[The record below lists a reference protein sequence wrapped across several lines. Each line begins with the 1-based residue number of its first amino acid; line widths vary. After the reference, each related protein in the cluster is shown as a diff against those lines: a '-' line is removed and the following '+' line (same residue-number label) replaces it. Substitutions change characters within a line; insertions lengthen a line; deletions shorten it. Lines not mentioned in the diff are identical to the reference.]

1 MPMIDLRSDT
11 VTRPTAK
18 MREAMAAAEVGDDV
32 YGEDPAVNRLE
43 ARAAEIF
50 GREAALFVPTGS
62 MGNQIAMRL
71 HTEPGQEVVCEA
83 RAHVLDWEMGMTAA
97 FSGCTLRTVGA
108 ERGMLTW
115 ELVREAIY
123 RDVAFHASTGLI
135 CAENTHMRAG
145 GTVTPANVAREVCDG
160 AHAMGLPVHLDGAR
174 IFNAAAALGVEV
186 KELTAGFDTVMFCL
200 SKGLGAPVG
209 SMLVGSA
216 EAMAKARLIRKALG
230 GGMRQA
236 GVLASA
242 GLISLKEMPA
252 RLGDDHANARS
263 LAEAI
268 AKYEAAEID
277 LATVQTNI
285 VIFTLRTGG
294 DAEAFVAAL
303 KRRGILA
310 GSIGE
315 RAVRL
320 VTHFDVGRE
329 DCERAAGVVG
339 EVLEGWGSPG

>member
-1 MPMIDLRSDT
+1 
-11 VTRPTAK
+11 
-18 MREAMAAAEVGDDV
+18 
-32 YGEDPAVNRLE
+32 
-43 ARAAEIF
+43 
-50 GREAALFVPTGS
+50 
-62 MGNQIAMRL
+62 
-71 HTEPGQEVVCEA
+71 
-83 RAHVLDWEMGMTAA
+83 
-97 FSGCTLRTVGA
+97 
-108 ERGMLTW
+108 
-115 ELVREAIY
+115 
-123 RDVAFHASTGLI
+123 
-135 CAENTHMRAG
+135 
-145 GTVTPANVAREVCDG
+145 
-160 AHAMGLPVHLDGAR
+160 
-174 IFNAAAALGVEV
+174 
-186 KELTAGFDTVMFCL
+186 
-200 SKGLGAPVG
+200 
-209 SMLVGSA
+209 
-216 EAMAKARLIRKALG
+216 
-230 GGMRQA
+230 
-236 GVLASA
+236 
-242 GLISLKEMPA
+242 MPA

-339 EVLEGWGSPG
+339 ELLADWNKELI